1 MTNASNYIFIEGLE
15 LKASVGIYDHEK
27 KSPQLLLISLTL
39 ECLRN
44 ETFQSDNIQDTI
56 NYEEIIQLIHTTA
69 NERHYNLIESL
80 AEKIASNTLKIQG
93 IHKITIEIR
102 KPSVLGAKSG
112 GILGIKIERH
122 L

>member
-1 MTNASNYIFIEGLE
+1 MTNASNYIFIEDLE
-15 LKASVGIYDHEK
+15 LQASVGIYDHEK
-27 KSPQLLLISLTL
+27 KDRQPLLISLTL

-44 ETFQSDNIQDTI
+44 KTFQSDNIQDTI

-80 AEKIASNTLKIQG
+80 AEKIASDTLKIQD
-93 IHKITIEIR
+93 IHRITIEIR

-112 GILGIKIERH
+112 GMLGIKIERH

>member
-1 MTNASNYIFIEGLE
+1 MTSASNYIFIEDLE
-15 LKASVGIYDHEK
+15 LQASVGIYDHEK
-27 KSPQLLLISLTL
+27 RDRQPLLISLTL

-56 NYEEIIQLIHTTA
+56 NYEEIIQLIHTTV

-80 AEKIASNTLKIQG
+80 AEKIASDTLKIQS
-93 IHKITIEIR
+93 IHRITIEIR

-112 GILGIKIERH
+112 GMLGIKIERH